1 MRGRQAKTLSEAD
14 IRRLLSVAASSKSP
28 DRNAVIVQLSVRAGL
43 RASEIAKLEWSMVL
57 DASGKVGNLIALP
70 GSIVKYGLGRR
81 VPVHRDLK
89 LALMRLWR
97 DARLAHGLA
106 AQSPMALGLTAHCPT
121 APDPTAPNLTVLG
134 SPTLRSSAYASSSPG
149 PVVMSQRGAAMR
161 PDSIVNWFTAA
172 CREAGLAGCTS
183 HSGRR
188 TFVTRAARLV
198 HKAGG
203 SLRDVQQLAG
213 HRSIQTTQ
221 GYIDGDSDAQRR
233 LVRLM

>member
-1 MRGRQAKTLSEAD
+1 MCGRQAKTLSD
-14 IRRLLSVAASSKSP
+14 TDLRRLLSVAEHSKSP
-28 DRNAVIVQLSVRAGL
+28 NRNTAVVLLSARAGL

-57 DASGKVGNLIALP
+57 NASGKVGDLIALP
-70 GSIVKYGLGRR
+70 GAIVKYGLGRR
-81 VPVHRDLK
+81 IPIHPDLK
-89 LALMRLWR
+89 RALALLLREASGRL
-97 DARLAHGLA
+97 
-106 AQSPMALGLTAHCPT
+106 
-121 APDPTAPNLTVLG
+121 
-134 SPTLRSSAYASSSPG
+134 G
-149 PVVMSQRGAAMR
+149 PVIVSQRGAAMTAG
-161 PDSIVNWFTAA
+161 SIVNWFTAA
-172 CREAGLAGCTS
+172 ARAAGLEGCTS

-221 GYIDGDSDAQRR
+221 GYIDGDTDAQRR

>member
-1 MRGRQAKTLSEAD
+1 MRGRQAKTLSETD
-14 IRRLLSVAASSKSP
+14 VRRLIAVAKQSKSP
-28 DRNAVIVQLSVRAGL
+28 KRNIVIVLLSVRAGL
-43 RASEIAKLEWSMVL
+43 RASEIAKLEWSMVVN
-57 DASGKVGNLIALP
+57 ATGQVGNLIALP
-70 GSIVKYGLGRR
+70 GAIVKYGLGRR
-81 VPVHRDLK
+81 IPVHAELK
-89 LALMRLWR
+89 RALVALMR
-97 DARLAHGLA
+97 
-106 AQSPMALGLTAHCPT
+106 QSAC
-121 APDPTAPNLTVLG
+121 
-134 SPTLRSSAYASSSPG
+134 SKG
-149 PVVMSQRGAAMR
+149 PIVESQRGAAMT
-161 PDSIVNWFTAA
+161 PGSIVNWFTQA
-172 CREAGLAGCTS
+172 CKEADLEGCTS